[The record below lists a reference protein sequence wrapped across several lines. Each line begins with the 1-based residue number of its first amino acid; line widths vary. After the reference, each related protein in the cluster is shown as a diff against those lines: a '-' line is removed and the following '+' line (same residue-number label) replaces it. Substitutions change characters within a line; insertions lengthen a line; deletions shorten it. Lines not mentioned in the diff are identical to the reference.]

1 MKPLTIL
8 LTAVGCPGAHDLIRC
23 LKYNGEREIKII
35 GTDILDEVGGK
46 FFVDSYYKISP
57 SKNEEKY
64 IEDIINILKKEKID
78 IFFPQSS
85 SDVIPVSKN
94 LKLLQKSCGQIL
106 LGDYETIE
114 TCDNKNKMVTFFA
127 SSGIPLPKTIRCENI
142 NQFKNAVY
150 ELGYPAHDV
159 CFKPAQSKGARGFR
173 VLSSRED
180 KYNTMLFDKTENT
193 KFTLEECLDIFSKKG
208 TIPELLVTEFLD
220 AEEITYDAFCDN
232 GEVRI
237 GFLKTRER
245 VRSGL
250 AMYFRIIEDQNL
262 VSYAHEIIKHLNF
275 SYFINVQFRGGK
287 LMEIN
292 PRISTM
298 LHQPDFN
305 MPYLSLKYY
314 LGEISKEELKKY
326 SISPN
331 RRTVRYYTQVN
342 YDFRD
347 GCYENVMRELTWN
360 GEYS

>member
-1 MKPLTIL
+1 MRPITIF

-23 LKYNGEREIKII
+23 LKYNGEREIKIV
-35 GTDILDEVGGK
+35 GTDILDEVGGR
-46 FFVDSYYKISP
+46 FFVDAYYKISP
-57 SKNEEKY
+57 SKDEEKY
-64 IEDIINILKKEKID
+64 IKDILNILKKEKID

-94 LKLLQKSCGQIL
+94 LNLLKKNCGQIL
-106 LGDYETIE
+106 LCDYETIE
-114 TCDNKNKMVTFFA
+114 TCDNKNKMVSFF
-127 SSGIPLPKTIRCENI
+127 SGSGIPLPKTIRCENI
-142 NQFKNAVY
+142 DQFRNAVY
-150 ELGYPAHDV
+150 ELGYPEHDV

-173 VLSSRED
+173 ILSSRED

-193 KFTLEECLDIFSKKG
+193 KFTLEECLEVFKQKVS
-208 TIPELLVTEFLD
+208 IPELLVTEFID
-220 AEEITYDAFCDN
+220 AEEVTFDAFCEN
-232 GEVRI
+232 GEVRL

-250 AMYFRIIEDQNL
+250 AMYFKIVDEPQL
-262 VSYAHEIIKHLNF
+262 VDHSHKIIKQLDFN
-275 SYFINVQFRGGK
+275 YFINIQFRGGK

-314 LGEISKEELKKY
+314 LGEIPKEELSKY

-347 GCYENVMRELTWN
+347 GCCDNVMRELTWN